1 MQERHF
7 RWMDSEGV
15 ELYIYVWFPDP
26 EVSAKAVV
34 QISHGMA
41 ETAVRYQRV
50 ASVLTSQGYI
60 VYASDHRGHGRTAGS
75 PEKVGLFDRDSFNR
89 MCENMA
95 DVTNLIREHHPEL
108 PIFLLGHS
116 LGSFLSQQYMYK
128 HAEKVNGIIL
138 SGSNGKLGASLLF
151 GAWLAAIEAKLKG
164 EQYRSKLMNGLIFGA
179 YNKAFRPNRT
189 EFDWLSRDT
198 AEVDA
203 YIHDPFCGTVF
214 AAGYYRDFLMGLIE
228 IHRLENMQKIPKSLP
243 VYLFSGDQDPVGLM
257 GKGFRQLLQMYQDLG
272 LTQVSSKLYS
282 GGRHEM
288 LNETNRDEVM
298 GDLLAWLDAQ
308 VEAIRG

>member
-7 RWMDSEGV
+7 RWKDSEGV
-15 ELYIYVWFPDP
+15 ELYIYAWFPDP
-26 EVSAKAVV
+26 EVAAKAVV
-34 QISHGMA
+34 QVSHGMA
-41 ETAVRYQRV
+41 ETAARYKRV
-50 ASVLTSQGYI
+50 ASALTSQGYI

-75 PEKVGLFDRDSFNR
+75 PEKVGLFDGDSFNR

-95 DVTNLIREHHPEL
+95 DVTNLIRERHPEL
-108 PIFLLGHS
+108 PIFLFGHS

-128 HAEKVNGIIL
+128 YAEKVSGIIL
-138 SGSNGKLGASLLF
+138 SGTNGKLGASLLF
-151 GAWLAAIEAKLKG
+151 GSWLAAIEAKLRG
-164 EQYRSKLMNGLIFGA
+164 EQYRSKLMNNLIFGA
-179 YNKAFRPNRT
+179 YNKAFKPNRT

-203 YIHDPFCGTVF
+203 YIQDPFCGTVF

-257 GKGFRQLLQMYQDLG
+257 GKGFRQLLQMYQELG
-272 LTQVSSKLYS
+272 LTQVSSKLYRD
-282 GGRHEM
+282 GRHEM
-288 LNETNRDEVM
+288 LNDTNRDEVM

-308 VEAIRG
+308 VEAISG